1 MLNQFNSC
9 SFLFRWHFIGT
20 CQTNKVNKLMTSA
33 NLTLIETVTSTKL
46 ANKIN
51 SQVKQGTLGVFVQV
65 KISKYK
71 LLSASY
77 DLYCNFYCN
86 IQVNTS
92 GEENKNGIEPA
103 NVVEAV
109 KHIVT
114 SCSNLKFC
122 GLMTI
127 GDLGNSIAASAEV
140 LSPGFSGFHLLDIS
154 DNLMY
159 RE

>member
-1 MLNQFNSC
+1 MGDI
-9 SFLFRWHFIGT
+9 RWHFIGT

-65 KISKYK
+65 
-71 LLSASY
+71 
-77 DLYCNFYCN
+77 
-86 IQVNTS
+86 NTS

-114 SCSNLKFC
+114 SCSHLKFC

-140 LSPGFSGFHLLDIS
+140 LSPGFSSWRLSGLS
-154 DNLMY
+154 DNLMC